1 MFELRERGRREPWEQ
16 GRGPVAEP
24 GEGTWDRAVAAWKER
39 AEGPGTLRR
48 GLGALCGRGSRW
60 EWSARRGFKG
70 KLPPA
75 GNRESLD
82 SGAGAEEQRTLG
94 DHRK

>member
-24 GEGTWDRAVAAWKER
+24 GEGTRDRAVAAWKER

-70 KLPPA
+70 KRPPA

-82 SGAGAEEQRTLG
+82 SGAGAEELRTLG